1 MARGDDSGPR
11 GGAGRS
17 ARVIAGTALA
27 SFVLSLLIQRS
38 MGVSFRPLVL
48 AGLSVCAGIIA
59 GEALAILEETLGR
72 SAREVE
78 ADQLRLRLPSPPLH
92 RRDTGS

>member
-1 MARGDDSGPR
+1 MARGQDSGPR
-11 GGAGRS
+11 GAGARS
-17 ARVIAGTALA
+17 VRAIAGTALA

-38 MGVSFRPLVL
+38 MGVALHPVVL
-48 AGLSVCAGIIA
+48 AALSVCVGIIA

-72 SAREVE
+72 SAPKVE
-78 ADQLRLRLPSPPLH
+78 TDRPRLRLPSPPLR